1 MTKLFFIFFEKV
13 NFKIIKIKTLGQK
26 HGFTG
31 IFAYLYSLKSEFL
44 PSNCQT
50 RDIEGEVVKY
60 LESLNLI
67 RHK

>member
-1 MTKLFFIFFEKV
+1 MI
-13 NFKIIKIKTLGQK
+13 LGQK

-50 RDIEGEVVKY
+50 QEKLV
-60 LESLNLI
+60 LI
-67 RHK
+67 VAIIIH